1 MPFRTF
7 PSNVPSIPE
16 TKGQSTFNDK
26 IIKEQQSIH
35 VCNQEIPPEPKKLI
49 ATAKR
54 KKKNE
59 EDAKNYSE
67 LKKSQTYYQM
77 QINGEKIFSY
87 QIFISLRHYDKPNTN
102 IFDIVLYFSSIL
114 EMNWKLITRQKF

>member
-26 IIKEQQSIH
+26 IIKEQQSIY
-35 VCNQEIPPEPKKLI
+35 VCNQEIPPEPKKSI
-49 ATAKR
+49 ATAKK

-59 EDAKNYSE
+59 EDAKNDSE
-67 LKKSQTYYQM
+67 L
-77 QINGEKIFSY
+77 EKVTNLLSNA
-87 QIFISLRHYDKPNTN
+87 DK
-102 IFDIVLYFSSIL
+102 
-114 EMNWKLITRQKF
+114 W